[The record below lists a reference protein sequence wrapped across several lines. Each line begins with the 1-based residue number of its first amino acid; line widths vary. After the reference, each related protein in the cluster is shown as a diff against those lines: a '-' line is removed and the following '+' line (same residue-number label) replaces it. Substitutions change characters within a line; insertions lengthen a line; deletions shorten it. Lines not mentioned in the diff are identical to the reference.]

1 MPLPESYVDGTHAAV
16 IGQNLPTQEPALFGW
31 DGIADA
37 TSSVDEQGRPVLSI
51 SLRAAAGDAFDAFTT
66 SHVGATFA
74 IVIDDDVALLPMINE
89 PITDGKIVVS
99 GGGVPGSRE
108 SSDFAESAAIIA
120 GGKLPE
126 AWIMPSVPELM
137 SPDDIET
144 TLEFEFGKVEPPLP
158 TSVDLRVTAADLD
171 AVLVGRRW
179 TPVWRLGLDG
189 LAEGCPTPLPSDER
203 GICRWADPNVIH
215 VFDAETGDWLG
226 TAEMFTN
233 GVTG

>member
-1 MPLPESYVDGTHAAV
+1 MGRSWCPAVAFLAAV
-16 IGQNLPTQEPALFGW
+16 KVR
-31 DGIADA
+31 
-37 TSSVDEQGRPVLSI
+37 TSPSPRRSSPVAS
-51 SLRAAAGDAFDAFTT
+51 
-66 SHVGATFA
+66 
-74 IVIDDDVALLPMINE
+74 
-89 PITDGKIVVS
+89 
-99 GGGVPGSRE
+99 
-108 SSDFAESAAIIA
+108 
-120 GGKLPE
+120 LPE